1 MNHPDDFYWAVGI
14 ENTFIPQEKAGFRAL
29 EEYELTQHY
38 QLWREDLDRAA
49 QLGVSHIRWG
59 VPWYRVNPQPE
70 RFEWGWV
77 DEVLD
82 YLVNRKGLTPI
93 IDLMHY
99 GTPLWMEQSFLDP
112 HYPQHVADYAHAFA
126 ERYGDLVR
134 YYTPLNE
141 PTVNAEFCGF
151 NGQWPPYLSGEQGFV
166 QVLMPIV
173 RGMVLTSEAVRA
185 ADPDA
190 LFVQVEALRWIE
202 TEDERLHEEVGKYF
216 AQTFLAFDL
225 FTGRVDDNH
234 LLTPF
239 LLEHGAAAED
249 LDWLRSHGQAMDILG
264 VNLYPWSGG
273 KWVVGKD
280 SRPEKQGE
288 LTGHHLAGVLRDAW
302 QRYAM
307 PMMVTETS
315 ARRDVDG
322 RARWMD
328 ETIAAVKQAR
338 EEGIPVVGYTWFPM
352 MTMIDWAYRVE
363 ERPLADYLLH
373 LGLWDAAFD
382 DNGVL
387 QRHPTALVERY
398 RQYVNSGLM
407 QM

>member
-1 MNHPDDFYWAVGI
+1 MNPDDFYWAVGI

-38 QLWREDLDRAA
+38 QLWQADLDRAA
-49 QLGVSHIRWG
+49 ELGVSHIRWG

-82 YLVNRKGLTPI
+82 YLVNHKGLTPI

-99 GTPLWMEQSFLDP
+99 GTPLWIEQSFLDP
-112 HYPQHVADYAHAFA
+112 HYPQRVADYAHAFA

-151 NGQWPPYLSGEQGFV
+151 NGQWPPYLTGEEGLV

-173 RGMVLTSEAVRA
+173 RGMVLTTEAVRA

-202 TEDERLHEEVGKYF
+202 TEDERLQGEVDKYF

-225 FTGRVDDNH
+225 FTGRMDDNH

-239 LLEHGAAAED
+239 LLEHGAAADD
-249 LDWLRSHGQAMDILG
+249 LAWLREHGQQVDVLG
-264 VNLYPWSGG
+264 ANLYPWSGG
-273 KWVVGKD
+273 EWVMGED
-280 SRPEKQGE
+280 GRPEKRGE
-288 LTGHHLAGVLRDAW
+288 LTGHHLADVLRDAW
-302 QRYAM
+302 RRYRL
-307 PMMVTETS
+307 PLMVTETS

-322 RARWMD
+322 RAQWMD
-328 ETIAAVKQAR
+328 ETIAAVKRVR
-338 EEGIPVVGYTWFPM
+338 EQGIPAIGYTWFPM

-382 DNGVL
+382 DDGIL
-387 QRHPTALVERY
+387 QRHPTSLVARY
-398 RQYVNSGLM
+398 RDYVSSSLM
-407 QM
+407 AP